1 MDVLPGGWS
10 DGAGPC
16 LRGRYRRTTR
26 LTLLDPTARLVGRRL
41 EPDRWE
47 SRARTDFD
55 FADFRREHDLPLV
68 SASSSASLAKAT
80 SPDASFYRA
89 CKRRI
94 LRVPVLGWFVRRVC
108 PRTSRGAEPSG
119 THASVSRAPL
129 EQRPFDRR
137 EARSFGDP
145 ARIRRLFAQPSN
157 SRHSG
162 ERPACR
168 AARSP
173 RTSPETLS
181 EKRSRVVPFAFCGR
195 RPSSRSGGVVRP
207 FRVPSSLR
215 TRVRRASAFAV
226 ARARPCRF
234 CHVFPPREHDLN
246 ASMLRPARARPSA
259 RDARQPRMT
268 NGAGVSSF
276 AGRSRSSMLH
286 TFACRRRVERTSTR
300 APRVASRCTD
310 SGRRPRRMRASILS
324 AEARTHASRPVDRT
338 SREPVRREASRAPCA
353 APNRGRAS
361 GRDGARA
368 ASPKR
373 SRAHPILI
381 GSPLV
386 GRPAKG
392 GLEHVPEVPS
402 IERGLDCPA
411 DPETRGPCHRECL
424 LDRWGTPAMCVAA
437 TLRRL
442 DFGEPVPSGMTGSS
456 RTPKRSTCS
465 TSALVMR
472 AA

>member
-1 MDVLPGGWS
+1 LVCRRLAHRVRSPALMPGVFDRESPPHRRHRARRLEASSQLRRFSLRDRVRARRSERATSVLHSSGFRDLLVRCIGTLGESPRAAPGSRCLRGMRDADETDTSDALLVSRNCRLAHLSMAAPLDLRRGAGRLPTEVDSADVLPRGWS

-26 LTLLDPTARLVGRRL
+26 LALLDPTARLVGRRL

-47 SRARTDFD
+47 SRARADFD
-55 FADFRREHDLPLV
+55 SADFRREHDLPLV

-80 SPDASFYRA
+80 SPGASFFRA

-108 PRTSRGAEPSG
+108 PRTSREAEPSG

-129 EQRPFDRR
+129 ERRPFDRR

-173 RTSPETLS
+173 RTSLETLS
-181 EKRSRVVPFAFCGR
+181 EKRSRVVPFAFGGR

-207 FRVPSSLR
+207 FRVPSSPR

-234 CHVFPPREHDLN
+234 CHVFHP
-246 ASMLRPARARPSA
+246 AS
-259 RDARQPRMT
+259 T
-268 NGAGVSSF
+268 
-276 AGRSRSSMLH
+276 
-286 TFACRRRVERTSTR
+286 T
-300 APRVASRCTD
+300 
-310 SGRRPRRMRASILS
+310 
-324 AEARTHASRPVDRT
+324 
-338 SREPVRREASRAPCA
+338 
-353 APNRGRAS
+353 
-361 GRDGARA
+361 
-368 ASPKR
+368 
-373 SRAHPILI
+373 
-381 GSPLV
+381 
-386 GRPAKG
+386 
-392 GLEHVPEVPS
+392 
-402 IERGLDCPA
+402 
-411 DPETRGPCHRECL
+411 
-424 LDRWGTPAMCVAA
+424 
-437 TLRRL
+437 
-442 DFGEPVPSGMTGSS
+442 
-456 RTPKRSTCS
+456 
-465 TSALVMR
+465 
-472 AA
+472 